1 MAINEEL
8 IECLTQDDVFNNS
21 DLGSIVGYENEGR
34 APQKEDES
42 NSFKRV
48 SRLKL
53 RVLESLWRNA
63 DSKVRRELRDKESSL
78 SLIKKQDDKHE
89 SENSS
94 FSAKLPLLLL
104 IPLLES
110 QAKSDPSLVE
120 QTTSILFEFLRE
132 CPPLSS
138 SKDAQQLDSLEG
150 LLFRWCSPFSSNVAS
165 VIVALACSKRSL
177 KTLVKTI
184 YLLLESKGRK
194 CKLPVGSMLKALTPY
209 GSDVYPPIPTQIL
222 EQWRIKDYFD
232 LSYVYDDQ
240 DDEFRRR
247 RLTVSPSYI
256 YLFSGNVGLVKIGNG
271 RNGSIRGHIYA
282 TNPAL
287 KKGFLAFAQGHL
299 IFHSANEKF
308 QILDCNTLQ
317 EKGDLKMDSE
327 LLLEGS
333 ETLHF
338 LSEGAQFFWIRSSPL
353 PHQEEDEEQQEVE
366 ENEKIDYELS
376 ITLDVFD
383 IQSDKESIKPSR
395 ERIILSRRD
404 EGRLTSSKKSTTT
417 SQGSSDRKNLC
428 TSTGLDIKTLF
439 QSPVLTCGNYVSF
452 LTYNN
457 TLPSHRSVFGNKVP
471 GGGGYTAYSF
481 SVQNGEFH
489 GKNDFT
495 EAISSNKQFKK
506 KLTLCSAAATYDTF
520 NDLIWIVYSGGMV
533 GLLCSNFKSLAYIK
547 NLLHIPL
554 KAQDASDTML
564 VDDVRRELLRK
575 AALLSSIPNNEKNYS
590 SSHTNIESELIYI
603 LQDSFNEKDREGSFC
618 ILKIISKF
626 QFSSFPLDTIINH
639 LKEDHLLL
647 DFAFDTFLATMKD
660 DDDGKLSHLLNSM
673 TLNPRLKNK
682 IYTSLSSFKAMDSK
696 RLLKI
701 IRNEEFVDSLILDLI
716 QESYNVFQSKDV
728 ELHHPRSSPLLLFL
742 TNYISR
748 YAFFTLNGE
757 EDFDCKTFILHC
769 NKIIRVIETKFLR
782 DFLIPS
788 KIFTYKDFD
797 KLVKSTVIGTFFQTI
812 ISALSHPK
820 FQILGV
826 IKETS
831 EEIIRLWK
839 SISEI
844 ASAQWKNKNEGT
856 FVGKEMGFLSTIPEL
871 DSWEPYRVIES
882 PHPIKNIYKH
892 EESINIPNASVIY
905 LKFDTRCSL
914 EPEDKFTILRWN
926 RILVEF
932 TKNSWPDTEYR
943 IDWPTSIT
951 IKFET
956 KGRNKV
962 WGFKILVSKHISQLE
977 STNLSLPHMTE
988 TALSV
993 SSLLYAYMNIL
1004 YAGPEISDH
1013 EEKSRP
1019 LLGLKLLGRCVWNRE
1034 SRNIAR
1040 IRLPKS
1046 IVTKMRDLTGIK
1058 IPPLRLSVK
1067 EALGIEDLEE
1077 GILASVMKHLS
1088 LFEVVEDLNTHERNQ
1103 TLEYSTLVDM
1113 LGQTH
1118 RRINAL
1124 IRRLQILADLE
1135 NQWEL
1140 EIDCLKDGSV
1150 SYEDIFFREYHL
1162 NETRWKELTL
1172 LGFLKGIEVNDNK
1185 RERAV
1190 NDLLRA
1196 MEREM
1201 IYGSDED
1208 PFSRTRTVVN
1218 GIMEKIELLL
1228 KISINIEEP
1237 ESSSNLMTQSLIS
1250 WPDSITKK
1258 KKFLERERSLDD
1270 SILQIPLLKKNHV
1283 TSKFENKKSTEAEIL
1298 DEIFE
1303 FIGSHP
1309 ENAVSQ
1315 RSFLNAIQTRQRR
1328 YECRNLSIIQM
1339 KEIISSAK
1347 KFEIGSWMAS
1357 SFISNIKDGLNT
1369 EEIYFGANSL
1379 HEIRENFIELTS
1391 ILTAISSQYYH
1402 SSTFVIE
1409 TLCQIPY
1416 EKADEI
1422 CLIRNGLVNLL
1433 SLLCCDQANSEL
1445 AWKGFKCL
1453 ANRCVSWEQSVEEEK
1468 DKKMDLVSQ
1477 DEFGL
1482 ARQLSI
1488 VLTNHLV
1495 RVTSSYDE
1503 KRNESLEEIIS
1514 LLVFMSK
1521 CQTGKDMLSQPSCI
1535 SDLLELLLEPMSPKM
1550 ILEIVQLCYIGL
1562 PRMSQESVKRVD
1574 IPKWNLGFSTCEENQ
1589 SEQSHL
1595 KRILNLIMAK
1605 LSDYLVPGSQVNS
1618 VFTSKPTKS
1627 LRRSSFIPHGNNSL
1641 MMENVSSS
1649 ISIDRGIM
1657 ALYVHKKNKNQ
1668 TAHEIIQLLFNV
1680 NSEVKLFPLGGNTSN
1695 MDKVVKMDKDFTK
1708 HNKAEVICGD
1718 ASLVFHKGTKL
1729 AQLGFVISVSSKTN
1743 ENQDSQACRDKN
1755 IILSRSDPV
1764 RPFISS
1770 YVAHSIVTKLVS
1782 LLHSL
1787 AQSTVWKDALISLLK
1802 KNLERLQTMVKS
1814 TESLYDL
1821 DNPMELFKFYA
1832 IGRKVIAMLS
1842 IIGAFDCQLKSGDE
1856 VIIESTQDVDKIDTI
1871 DEDLGI
1877 ATLCNFGEIIL
1888 KRLKPMHRLDYQGK
1902 ELFSQFILDE
1912 LVNSFHILLT
1922 PDSEIGIDPIS
1933 AALPANGD
1941 GWSLKLAVSRVLAEI
1956 RTKSCQLLA
1965 LYSNDEEFILAFMR
1979 KSYQAIDMLKL
1990 VSKDVL
1996 PTDDIDLVQR
2006 KLKNLKS
2013 IYRDC
2018 FKPPIPA
2025 SRPTKSSLNKKE
2037 TAWNPLISFPPI
2049 SSTIFSYSM
2058 TGVAYHG
2065 DPIHSTTLPRGVFI
2079 YANSNSISYFE
2090 ISILS
2095 LGEVETQ
2102 SESTSAVLSI
2112 GVSPLSEEK
2121 GGDDPWMNPTG
2132 SVFIHNNGRIVHY
2145 CGESPLQ
2152 WKSLKLEHIFRQGD
2166 VIGLIVDER
2175 KVQFTINGA
2184 LMSEVF
2190 ENVGQDLFPAIHILK
2205 KGVQIKANF
2214 GNGGPFKFEE
2224 QNRKILD
2231 LRRESLRVEE
2241 NVSCVKESNGDM
2253 YSFLQFD
2260 VTTKNECP
2268 GAAGHRRLSNVPSR
2282 NALRIKGEKDYDFRE
2297 SSYFHPSSNAIP
2309 VFKSGGYDPQ
2319 FKKPL
2324 DDDSDDDNFDDDLE
2338 TRHVHEDLNSLVV
2351 KSWET
2356 KIFPIIS
2363 RRFRNDSERQDGL
2376 EQIKGALSLG
2386 MTDIAR
2392 QTVEFLYEESGGI
2405 PQDLHLPTI
2414 EDIKEDLSKLS
2425 IDGIKKGMIVNIGSI
2440 NEELGYKIGPESIFE
2455 TSFHSGEVLD
2465 VDIDN
2470 ELVQV
2475 ETYLKLKGI
2484 LVRYWYPL
2492 CALEK
2497 SSQSNTSASSNICL
2511 INTGA
2516 FDIHNPDIHRE
2527 VLNMEFALSRIYCR
2541 SAYISLLLFSTQL
2554 DLNELDFENENESVL
2569 SNIVMLQD
2577 PDIENLRLLS
2587 ESFFRKSDIH
2597 SNILDTNI
2605 AIHESQSLFDISSN
2619 QFRRL
2624 FYCNEGKLINEIK
2637 RILEKDGLQS
2647 EIIHELFNCLKS
2659 PENYFITEEIEIN
2672 DLSILKSL
2680 VRFDNCAFVSVSCRY
2695 EEEAL
2700 SQDDL
2705 VIQLQTLNGL
2715 VLKPNGRSTPRDI
2728 IQYPADKKFPMLLLA
2743 DEIVQISHGG
2753 GGEEKRPSIL
2763 LHGIHRDFPLVV
2775 CVIEVLVTLSPDNFT
2790 SSTGFDLISS
2800 LLSFLT
2806 KYSAPLII
2814 KERLFVLL
2822 LKCTKYFNVNIS
2834 KLRNNLALNGLFQEL
2849 RHLHALESKEKDF
2862 SSYFVV
2868 LAELLYYV
2876 YSDQECDSWF
2886 NDIKSILVKL
2896 KNWDSMDP
2904 KGEKIYPN
2912 DFDRLLI
2919 LNGIHK
2925 NVSTE
2930 EIRSSILKIVD
2941 ALGGTYKNSELF
2953 VPESDPENNDE
2964 GYRFAVVQV
2973 RFGSKINQIKSELE
2987 KCPLLNHQLNED
2999 EDNETE
3005 FTITKFHS
3013 DIIHNLEANEAL
3025 EKYLDHKIFQENSS
3039 PRKKLEGILTNLNS
3053 TDLKSLSESLGT
3065 DIKDINT
3072 LKNISPRVKLV
3083 KALMRIGFDLNLTNN
3098 LEGCRETYSME
3109 NHAVLVEEIN
3119 DYCKDYSISPFDIHP
3134 NETYEFRYGLKALQE
3149 LNKAVSKSK
3158 LLSKISFKNVE
3169 NEEKVLALR
3178 SLLFTSVKTEFFN
3191 SKLIMLRNPSQPP
3204 PELSLNPV
3212 EDIGITKED
3221 SSQTWFVQAMKHLA
3235 NVDSQQ
3241 LCVNFATGG
3250 DPELPLNVKMIG
3262 EEVFGNSGSF
3272 RHFLSRTTQEL
3283 LSRAIPLF
3291 VPNLGSERKGL
3302 WTLKSDEV
3310 LSYNTEKYLKFFGQ
3324 LIGMALRAGIPLAL
3338 NLMPQN
3344 WKSLADCQLN
3354 DCDLR
3359 DFDPNTSNLIS
3370 SIKNIKNQEEFEE
3383 FIEDYQFPKMTVL
3396 EVSGNE
3402 RELIPG
3408 GGSIYLS
3415 WSNRNEY
3422 IEALKKFKMQEM
3434 ACTERWIHIKAG
3446 LASVIPMD
3454 IFLSLFKPS
3463 EIEAIICGP
3472 NRVNI
3477 RYIKEHTIYQVGIRE
3492 SDAHVRYF
3500 WSVLETLSKSQIQ
3513 KFIKFCS
3520 NQDRIQTWSEENLP
3534 PYPMKIAPAN
3544 GNSDE
3549 DDDPDQ
3555 RYIRV
3560 ETCMF
3565 MIKLPRY
3572 SSYEIM
3578 RKKIIFA
3585 ISSAMDPLSG

>member
-1 MAINEEL
+1 
-8 IECLTQDDVFNNS
+8 
-21 DLGSIVGYENEGR
+21 
-34 APQKEDES
+34 
-42 NSFKRV
+42 
-48 SRLKL
+48 
-53 RVLESLWRNA
+53 
-63 DSKVRRELRDKESSL
+63 
-78 SLIKKQDDKHE
+78 
-89 SENSS
+89 
-94 FSAKLPLLLL
+94 
-104 IPLLES
+104 
-110 QAKSDPSLVE
+110 
-120 QTTSILFEFLRE
+120 
-132 CPPLSS
+132 
-138 SKDAQQLDSLEG
+138 
-150 LLFRWCSPFSSNVAS
+150 
-165 VIVALACSKRSL
+165 
-177 KTLVKTI
+177 
-184 YLLLESKGRK
+184 
-194 CKLPVGSMLKALTPY
+194 
-209 GSDVYPPIPTQIL
+209 
-222 EQWRIKDYFD
+222 
-232 LSYVYDDQ
+232 
-240 DDEFRRR
+240 
-247 RLTVSPSYI
+247 
-256 YLFSGNVGLVKIGNG
+256 
-271 RNGSIRGHIYA
+271 
-282 TNPAL
+282 
-287 KKGFLAFAQGHL
+287 
-299 IFHSANEKF
+299 
-308 QILDCNTLQ
+308 
-317 EKGDLKMDSE
+317 
-327 LLLEGS
+327 
-333 ETLHF
+333 
-338 LSEGAQFFWIRSSPL
+338 
-353 PHQEEDEEQQEVE
+353 
-366 ENEKIDYELS
+366 
-376 ITLDVFD
+376 
-383 IQSDKESIKPSR
+383 
-395 ERIILSRRD
+395 
-404 EGRLTSSKKSTTT
+404 
-417 SQGSSDRKNLC
+417 
-428 TSTGLDIKTLF
+428 
-439 QSPVLTCGNYVSF
+439 
-452 LTYNN
+452 
-457 TLPSHRSVFGNKVP
+457 
-471 GGGGYTAYSF
+471 
-481 SVQNGEFH
+481 
-489 GKNDFT
+489 
-495 EAISSNKQFKK
+495 
-506 KLTLCSAAATYDTF
+506 
-520 NDLIWIVYSGGMV
+520 
-533 GLLCSNFKSLAYIK
+533 
-547 NLLHIPL
+547 
-554 KAQDASDTML
+554 
-564 VDDVRRELLRK
+564 
-575 AALLSSIPNNEKNYS
+575 
-590 SSHTNIESELIYI
+590 
-603 LQDSFNEKDREGSFC
+603 
-618 ILKIISKF
+618 
-626 QFSSFPLDTIINH
+626 
-639 LKEDHLLL
+639 
-647 DFAFDTFLATMKD
+647 MKD

-757 EDFDCKTFILHC
+757 EDFDF
-769 NKIIRVIETKFLR
+769 
-782 DFLIPS
+782 
-788 KIFTYKDFD
+788 
-797 KLVKSTVIGTFFQTI
+797 IGTFFQTI

-932 TKNSWPDTEYR
+932 TKNSWPDTEA
-943 IDWPTSIT
+943 
-951 IKFET
+951 ET
-956 KGRNKV
+956 KFGV
-962 WGFKILVSKHISQLE
+962 FKILVSKHISQLE

-1113 LGQTH
+1113 VGQTH

-1309 ENAVSQ
+1309 EKAVSQ

-1433 SLLCCDQANSEL
+1433 SVLCCDQANSEL

-1477 DEFGL
+1477 DEFEL
-1482 ARQLSI
+1482 PLH
-1488 VLTNHLV
+1488 TMK
-1495 RVTSSYDE
+1495 

-1627 LRRSSFIPHGNNSL
+1627 LRRSSFIPHGNN
-1641 MMENVSSS
+1641 
-1649 ISIDRGIM
+1649 
-1657 ALYVHKKNKNQ
+1657 K
-1668 TAHEIIQLLFNV
+1668 
-1680 NSEVKLFPLGGNTSN
+1680 VKLFPLGGNTSN

-1842 IIGAFDCQLKSGDE
+1842 IIGAFDCQFKSGDE

-1902 ELFSQFILDE
+1902 ELFSQFILD
-1912 LVNSFHILLT
+1912 
-1922 PDSEIGIDPIS
+1922 D

-2006 KLKNLKS
+2006 KLKKNLKS

-2025 SRPTKSSLNKKE
+2025 SRSTKSSLNKRE

-2190 ENVGQDLFPAIHILK
+2190 EN
-2205 KGVQIKANF
+2205 IKANF

-2351 KSWET
+2351 K
-2356 KIFPIIS
+2356 
-2363 RRFRNDSERQDGL
+2363 NDSERQDGL

-2484 LVRYWYPL
+2484 L
-2492 CALEK
+2492 
-2497 SSQSNTSASSNICL
+2497 SNTSASSNICL

-2624 FYCNEGKLINEIK
+2624 FYCNEGKLINEVK

-2753 GGEEKRPSIL
+2753 GGEEKIPSIL

-2868 LAELLYYV
+2868 LAELLYHV

-2896 KNWDSMDP
+2896 KNWDSMYP

-3149 LNKAVSKSK
+3149 LNKTVSKSK

-3302 WTLKSDEV
+3302 KISQVFWTL
-3310 LSYNTEKYLKFFGQ
+3310 L
-3324 LIGMALRAGIPLAL
+3324 GMALRAGIPLAL

-3434 ACTERWIHIKAG
+3434 ECTERWIHIKAG

-3463 EIEAIICGP
+3463 EIEALICGP